1 MNSGAPWSVK
11 GIDPKAREVA
21 KDLARRHGM
30 TLGEWLNR
38 MILEE
43 DGPEDISSEA
53 YFTDPNYASPR
64 AFAAERPVARTYLET
79 PRVEPSRAAEPPLR
93 PEPLYVAPTRFEVP
107 QHPGDEI
114 NRVTAALDRLTDRI
128 ESSEGRT
135 GMAISGVEHSVRE
148 AVARI
153 ESAEREH
160 VAIAARFEG
169 AVDDTRTEQARLAD
183 HLRRIESEAA
193 GPRSAKALRALEQA
207 LGRVANHLYEGENRT
222 RETLADLRQRVE
234 QAEAG
239 APTPGVDAIEDVVE
253 RVGER
258 LTEAEARTFEALESL
273 RASFAGLDGRLG
285 AVETVAAPAI
295 DQRFQQLTANLTE
308 RVELTRGELAKSL
321 QASTE
326 TRFDRME
333 RKLSEMTEQVQAA
346 EQRSAQAIER
356 VGREVLT
363 VADNLNKRVEASEI
377 RSADAIGHVGGEVA
391 RIAETVDLRLTRND
405 SIQAEAMEKLGA
417 EIARISERLAERIA
431 TAERRSAQAFD
442 EVGEQVARVTERV
455 GQRSDRASDELIDR
469 IRQSEE
475 RTARLLDE
483 AREKIDQRLSE
494 TQRRI
499 TEQVVAVAPPLLAP
513 RSLLD
518 GPTHVFGEP
527 EPFPAFEKAADSDGP
542 FLINAKPL
550 TQAAT
555 MMTRSGFATPPP
567 VRPAAPPAAAAAQA
581 AAAPAVFAPEPFA
594 PEPFAPQ
601 AFAPEPAVSE
611 PAAPS
616 PFSVETLLSEA
627 IAPERSS
634 PFAASPFA
642 AEPFP
647 AEPEGATFDAEDFEA
662 ADDFISLSEDAPGSE
677 HQAAPEPEQAE
688 AAAPRPSLFGGA
700 FEDED
705 AEDHAPQEHR
715 AEASAFDDLDLE
727 PQAPAYGAS
736 VFGATAFDSKEDE
749 TPAAAAEE
757 HLLGATAVELPPV
770 PDTELSP
777 LQDAGPAA
785 PLSTRQVIEQARAA
799 ARSSVQDNGKIRP
812 FQGAKP
818 KAEKPAKPAGGSIFD
833 GLFGGRGKR
842 RAGSSLQS
850 ALVITGTAALVGLG
864 AAGFILMDGRP
875 GGSPP
880 QRVADAIA
888 ALSAGKPIAA
898 AESDTTPFPAT
909 PRVAMA
915 LAPQPIAPAT
925 GVQTTTPDLSD
936 RFARAAQ
943 AVEQKKP
950 GALDELKAVA
960 ELGHAPAQF
969 YLARLYEKGDGGLKP
984 DLAQSRRWT
993 ERAAEG
999 GDRRAMH
1006 NLAMAYI
1013 GGSGGPKNSTTA
1025 AQWFRRA
1032 AELGLVDSQFN
1043 LAALY
1048 EKGMGVSQN
1057 PAEAYKW
1064 YMIAA
1069 KTGDA
1074 DARKRADQVKAQL
1087 SPDARVVAE
1096 QAAAA
1101 FRANAA
1107 NPSAGTTTT
1116 ATSTA
1121 LGTDLSGV
1129 IVAQR
1134 ALSRLG
1140 YYLGPTDGSA
1150 SPALQL
1156 AVAAYQ
1162 RDHNTQPTGVLDPAT
1177 LQGLTV
1183 YTR

>member
-1 MNSGAPWSVK
+1 MNAGAPWSVK

-43 DGPEDISSEA
+43 DGPEDIGSEA
-53 YFTDPNYASPR
+53 YFTDPNYAPR
-64 AFAAERPVARTYLET
+64 PFGAERAATPRGYVET
-79 PRVEPSRAAEPPLR
+79 PRAEPARAPEPLLR
-93 PEPLYVAPTRFEVP
+93 PEPLYVAPTRFEAP

-169 AVDDTRTEQARLAD
+169 AVEDTRAEQARLAD
-183 HLRRIESEAA
+183 RLRRIEAEAS
-193 GPRSAKALRALEQA
+193 GPRSAEALRALEQA

-222 RETLADLRQRVE
+222 RETLADLRRRVE

-239 APTPGVDAIEDVVE
+239 GPTPGVEAIEEVVE

-295 DQRFQQLTANLTE
+295 DQRFEQLTANLTE
-308 RVELTRGELAKSL
+308 RVELTRSELAKSL

-326 TRFDRME
+326 SRFDRME

-363 VADNLNKRVEASEI
+363 VADNLNKRVEASEV
-377 RSADAIGHVGGEVA
+377 RSADAISHVGGEVA
-391 RIAETVDLRLTRND
+391 RIAETVDVRLTRND

-475 RTARLLDE
+475 RTARLLEE
-483 AREKIDQRLSE
+483 ARERIDQRLSE

-499 TEQVVAVAPPLLAP
+499 TEQVVAAVPPPPPA

-518 GPTHVFGEP
+518 DPSHVFGEP
-527 EPFPAFEKAADSDGP
+527 EPFPAFESAADSDGP
-542 FLINAKPL
+542 FQTNTKSV
-550 TQAAT
+550 TQPAT
-555 MMTRSGFATPPP
+555 IMMRSGFATPPP
-567 VRPAAPPAAAAAQA
+567 LRPAAPPAAAAAQA
-581 AAAPAVFAPEPFA
+581 AAAPSVFAPPPAVEEPAAPEPFSVA
-594 PEPFAPQ
+594 
-601 AFAPEPAVSE
+601 AFAPEAAAPE
-611 PAAPS
+611 PPPAAP
-616 PFSVETLLSEA
+616 FMG
-627 IAPERSS
+627 
-634 PFAASPFA
+634 SPFA

-647 AEPEGATFDAEDFEA
+647 AEPETTTFDAEDFEA
-662 ADDFISLSEDAPGSE
+662 ADDFLSVSEEAPE
-677 HQAAPEPEQAE
+677 AAHPAEPEPEPEPELSE
-688 AAAPRPSLFGGA
+688 ASAPRPSLFGGA
-700 FEDED
+700 FEDEEV
-705 AEDHAPQEHR
+705 EDHAPEER
-715 AEASAFDDLDLE
+715 RTTASAFDDLDLE
-727 PQAPAYGAS
+727 PAAS
-736 VFGATAFDSKEDE
+736 AFGTAAFE
-749 TPAAAAEE
+749 PAAFESGDDLATPAAEE
-757 HLLGATAVELPPV
+757 HPSEEHLPEAVLAEPSAP
-770 PDTELSP
+770 TE
-777 LQDAGPAA
+777 PAA
-785 PLSTRQVIEQARAA
+785 PLSTREVIEQARAA
-799 ARSSVQDNGKIRP
+799 ARSAVQDNGKIRP
-812 FQGAKP
+812 FMGAKP
-818 KAEKPAKPAGGSIFD
+818 KAEKAAKPAGGSIFD
-833 GLFGGRGKR
+833 GLFGGRAKR

-864 AAGFILMDGRP
+864 AAGFMLMDGRP

-888 ALSAGKPIAA
+888 AISGKPITAT
-898 AESDTTPFPAT
+898 ESDSTPFPAT
-909 PRVAMA
+909 PRVAVA
-915 LAPQPIAPAT
+915 LAPQPVAPAA
-925 GVQTTTPDLSD
+925 GAQAAAPDLGD
-936 RFARAAQ
+936 RFSRAAQ
-943 AVEQKKP
+943 DLEQKKP
-950 GALDELKAVA
+950 GAIEELKAVA

-969 YLARLYEKGDGGLKP
+969 YLARLYEKGEGGLKP

-1013 GGSGGPKNSTTA
+1013 SGSGGPKNSTTA

-1064 YMIAA
+1064 YLIAA

-1074 DARKRADQVKAQL
+1074 DARKRAEEVKTQL

-1096 QAAAA
+1096 QAAAT

-1107 NPSAGTTTT
+1107 NPSASQNT
-1116 ATSTA
+1116 ATAA
-1121 LGTDLSGV
+1121 LGANLSGV
-1129 IVAQR
+1129 IVAQK

-1156 AVAAYQ
+1156 AIAAYQ

-1177 LQGLTV
+1177 LQGLSV

>member
-93 PEPLYVAPTRFEVP
+93 PEPLYVAPTRFEAP

-169 AVDDTRTEQARLAD
+169 AVDDTRAEQGRLAD
-183 HLRRIESEAA
+183 RLRRIESEAA
-193 GPRSAKALRALEQA
+193 GPRSAEALRALEQA

-239 APTPGVDAIEDVVE
+239 APTPGVEAIEEVVE

-273 RASFAGLDGRLG
+273 RASFSGLDGRLG

-295 DQRFQQLTANLTE
+295 DQRFEQLTANLTE
-308 RVELTRGELAKSL
+308 RVELTRDELAKSL

-499 TEQVVAVAPPLLAP
+499 TEQVVAVAPPPPAP

-518 GPTHVFGEP
+518 DPTHVFGEP

-542 FLINAKPL
+542 FQINAKPL

-567 VRPAAPPAAAAAQA
+567 VRPAAPPAAAAQA

-601 AFAPEPAVSE
+601 VFAPEPAALP
-611 PAAPS
+611 PATPS
-616 PFSVETLLSEA
+616 PFSVEALLSEA
-627 IAPERSS
+627 TAPER
-634 PFAASPFA
+634 ASPFA
-642 AEPFP
+642 AEPFA

-662 ADDFISLSEDAPGSE
+662 ADDFISLSEDAPQGE
-677 HQAAPEPEQAE
+677 HEAAPELAE
-688 AAAPRPSLFGGA
+688 TAAPRPSLFGGA

-705 AEDHAPQEHR
+705 ADDHAPEER
-715 AEASAFDDLDLE
+715 RGEASAFDDLDLE

-736 VFGATAFDSKEDE
+736 AFGNTAFDSDE
-749 TPAAAAEE
+749 APAAAEE
-757 HLLGATAVELPPV
+757 HLLEAAPVELPPV
-770 PDTELSP
+770 PDAELSP
-777 LQDAGPAA
+777 LQDAGPAG
-785 PLSTRQVIEQARAA
+785 PLSTREVIEQARAA

-812 FQGAKP
+812 FKSAKP

-850 ALVITGTAALVGLG
+850 AMVVTGTAALVGLG
-864 AAGFILMDGRP
+864 AAGFMLMDGRP

-888 ALSAGKPIAA
+888 ALSAGKPITT

-925 GVQTTTPDLSD
+925 GVQATTPDLSD

-943 AVEQKKP
+943 AVEAKKP

-984 DLAQSRRWT
+984 DLAQARRWT

-1006 NLAMAYI
+1006 NLGMAYI

-1074 DARKRADQVKAQL
+1074 DARKRADQVKTQL

-1101 FRANAA
+1101 FRANTA
-1107 NPSAGTTTT
+1107 NPSAGATT
-1116 ATSTA
+1116 ATAA